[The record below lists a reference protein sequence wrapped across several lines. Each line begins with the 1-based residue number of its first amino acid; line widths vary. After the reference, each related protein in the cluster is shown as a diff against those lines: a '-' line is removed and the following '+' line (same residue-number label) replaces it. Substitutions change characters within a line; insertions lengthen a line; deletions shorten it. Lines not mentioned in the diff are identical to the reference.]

1 MMCRFLSKAHT
12 VKKYSFIFVFF
23 LLHVL
28 LSGCAEMQ
36 RNVKFTAVDL
46 VNQATET
53 VQRFKSM
60 PDLKNFASYMPTARG
75 IVVLPSVIKGGFMI
89 GGEGGNGV
97 LLVKREDGSWSPPAF
112 YVLGAAS
119 FGIQMGLQDTEII
132 LVLKSNGAVSAILN
146 DQGKFGADAG
156 LTIGAIGQGA
166 EISTTTN
173 AGFDVLAFANSKI
186 GLFGGAALE
195 GAALVRRV
203 DMNVAYYGRGA
214 TPLNILYE
222 GQFDNPHADA
232 LRAALTG
239 P

>member
-1 MMCRFLSKAHT
+1 MTVSLSRLLTFYGDQEGEKLL
-12 VKKYSFIFVFF
+12 YSMIKVEFPGEI
-23 LLHVL
+23 
-28 LSGCAEMQ
+28 A
-36 RNVKFTAVDL
+36 L
-46 VNQATET
+46 V
-53 VQRFKSM
+53 S
-60 PDLKNFASYMPTARG
+60 S
-75 IVVLPSVIKGGFMI
+75 
-89 GGEGGNGV
+89 
-97 LLVKREDGSWSPPAF
+97 
-112 YVLGAAS
+112 
-119 FGIQMGLQDTEII
+119 
-132 LVLKSNGAVSAILN
+132 
-146 DQGKFGADAG
+146 FGADAG

-214 TPLNILYE
+214 TPLNILYK